1 MKKTLYTYIKSFKR
15 HIMIE
20 AKDKIKVESIEIVN
34 KNPNDLIN
42 YEKNNKIHNTKQI
55 DLLANSI
62 QEYWMNSPIVI
73 DSNNIIIAWHGR
85 LEACKKLWLET
96 VPTIQKDNLTPAQ
109 VKKYRL
115 LDNKIAELAEDNI
128 ENIKFELEEL
138 DDIELNELYATKIED
153 IDFDDINWNEDREV
167 SDKTKNVECPECQHN
182 FSI

>member
-62 QEYWMNSPIVI
+62 QEY
-73 DSNNIIIAWHGR
+73 
-85 LEACKKLWLET
+85 
-96 VPTIQKDNLTPAQ
+96 
-109 VKKYRL
+109 
-115 LDNKIAELAEDNI
+115 
-128 ENIKFELEEL
+128 
-138 DDIELNELYATKIED
+138 
-153 IDFDDINWNEDREV
+153 
-167 SDKTKNVECPECQHN
+167 
-182 FSI
+182 